1 VPPSRIVTFPPCM
14 KRGEMIQMGV
24 DMTVDLFN
32 AELEA
37 QRSLL
42 DLYEQAKKCQV
53 LFEHAHIALP
63 EVLKRV
69 LGMNGAGDKAATSR
83 ITAPQRPP
91 MPPEAQQN
99 WISIRDKE
107 VTPTTI
113 VLAILRGTKGPMRP
127 RDLNDRVMNILPN
140 VLRGSI
146 SNIGSRLDDTLIR
159 RTNEGWE
166 LLKPEAA
173 GILHKGYVWG
183 PPVVFGKTELAAQR
197 REALLHLL
205 QFFESGLQIVQIVE
219 QLKQCPWIVAPI
231 NKDLVKEDIAGLAK
245 EGKIKRRG
253 NSKKWELSPI
263 QEK

>member
-1 VPPSRIVTFPPCM
+1 
-14 KRGEMIQMGV
+14 
-24 DMTVDLFN
+24 MTVDLFN

-69 LGMNGAGDKAATSR
+69 LGMSAATDKSSASR
-83 ITAPQRPP
+83 IVAPQRPP
-91 MPPEAQQN
+91 MPPEAEQN

-107 VTPTTI
+107 ATPTTI
-113 VLAILRGTKGPMRP
+113 VLAILRAAKAPVRA
-127 RDLNDRVMNILPN
+127 RDLNDRVMDILPN

-146 SNIGSRLDDTLIR
+146 SNIGSRLDDKLIR
-159 RTNEGWE
+159 RTKEGWE
-166 LLKPEAA
+166 LLKPESA
-173 GILHKGYVWG
+173 GVLHKGFVWG
-183 PPVVFGKTELAAQR
+183 PPSVFGKSELAAQR

-205 QFFESGLQIVQIVE
+205 DSFESGLQIVQIVE
-219 QLKQCPWIVAPI
+219 QLKGCPWIVAPI
-231 NKDLVKEDIAGLAK
+231 NKDLVKEDIGVLAE

-253 NSKKWELSPI
+253 NSKKWELSPA
-263 QEK
+263 QDKGGK